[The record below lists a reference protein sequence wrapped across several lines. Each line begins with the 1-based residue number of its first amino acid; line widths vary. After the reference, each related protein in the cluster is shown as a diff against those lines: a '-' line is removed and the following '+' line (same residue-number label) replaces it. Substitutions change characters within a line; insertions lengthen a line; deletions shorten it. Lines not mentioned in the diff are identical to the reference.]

1 MKTIWPAEA
10 SVAAA
15 GCGGGVGGGGEDIV
29 QAARKNSAASGRERM
44 AESYRR
50 IGRSAALPMKR
61 LIAAAALLAA
71 SAAFADGK
79 FSAADVPNAG
89 IKQPGKIV
97 IRNSGATIT
106 AYHFFGNI
114 RQALFSIRTAP
125 AKLRA
130 TPFGPAVYDSSARV
144 TARVPAFLASLIA
157 DAARAHGVDPRLL
170 AAVASRE
177 SAFDVH
183 SVSSAGACGLMQL
196 MPDTA
201 RFLGVTNIFDP
212 RENVFGGAHYLRTL
226 LDTFG
231 GDLDL
236 TLAAYNAGPG
246 AVQKY
251 GGVPPYRETQ
261 AYVKAVRGAYERE
274 LYASPH
280 FNFAR
285 STSK

>member
-1 MKTIWPAEA
+1 
-10 SVAAA
+10 
-15 GCGGGVGGGGEDIV
+15 
-29 QAARKNSAASGRERM
+29 
-44 AESYRR
+44 
-50 IGRSAALPMKR
+50 MKR

-79 FSAADVPNAG
+79 FSAADVPRAG
-89 IKQPGKIV
+89 IRQPGKVV
-97 IRNSGATIT
+97 IRNSGSNIT

-114 RQALFSIRTAP
+114 REALFSIRTAP
-125 AKLRA
+125 AKLRT
-130 TPFGPAVYDSSARV
+130 TPFGPAVYDSSAPV
-144 TARVPAFLASLIA
+144 TTRVPTFLASLIA
-157 DAARAHGVDPRLL
+157 DAARMHSVDPRLL

-196 MPDTA
+196 TPDTA

-212 RENVFGGAHYLRTL
+212 RENVVGGAHYLRTL
-226 LDTFG
+226 LDTFN

-261 AYVKAVRGAYERE
+261 AYVRSVRAAYEAAIR
-274 LYASPH
+274 
-280 FNFAR
+280 R
-285 STSK
+285 